1 MRLDGIA
8 EPFRFRAGSLKDEAA
23 VVVDVAFQKCQDAAP
38 PSTLAGAVGGE
49 CRQRGVGPVS
59 QVTDGILHALACR
72 VGNAALSAHD
82 AGDGHVAHARLT
94 GHIAKGRAAGRDH
107 HVTVNILPALCKS
120 GGGGKL
126 IGMKTKTVSPRSVSG
141 VIPSLAQVADF
152 GPPSSEIGVGCLM
165 PWLGKLY
172 VLNYSSHRRQT
183 GTGTGLRVIE
193 EDFSMSVHPQ
203 AVDGTYANRFVH
215 APSSQLIIGPHLI
228 DTKHKLRTVKELV
241 DVRLCGTA
249 QHLTDPENLVYMLG
263 MEGEL
268 FELNVRTLKTK
279 LLYDLTKELQT
290 PGEGSCHFKDCYTA
304 HGRLVIANNDYNG
317 DDFLGKRKEGTLA
330 EFDGKKWKVIENKPF
345 VAVNGLGH
353 FGKTIFATGWDRAS
367 AILKVFTD
375 EDKKWTTY
383 RLPKASHCWD
393 HKWQTEWPRI
403 RSIEHERLLMD
414 HHGMFYELSPW
425 AFGNRVW
432 GIRPISTHLWVHGD
446 FCSWRGMLVIGADNT
461 SREGGENM
469 QCAEPQ
475 SGLWFGRTDD
485 LWNLGKPKG
494 WGGPWWE
501 DQVKAGEPS
510 DPYLMTGFD
519 KKVLHLSH
527 DSSKSVSFRVE
538 VDFLGC
544 GAWKTYENVKVPA
557 KGYTPLVFP
566 DGFSAHW
573 VRVVAST
580 ACRASA
586 QLHYT

>member
-1 MRLDGIA
+1 
-8 EPFRFRAGSLKDEAA
+8 
-23 VVVDVAFQKCQDAAP
+23 
-38 PSTLAGAVGGE
+38 
-49 CRQRGVGPVS
+49 
-59 QVTDGILHALACR
+59 
-72 VGNAALSAHD
+72 
-82 AGDGHVAHARLT
+82 
-94 GHIAKGRAAGRDH
+94 
-107 HVTVNILPALCKS
+107 
-120 GGGGKL
+120 
-126 IGMKTKTVSPRSVSG
+126 MKTKSPLPLQVSG
-141 VIPSLAQVADF
+141 IIPSLAQVADF
-152 GPPSSEIGVGCLM
+152 GPPRSEIGVGCLM

-172 VLNYSSHRRQT
+172 VLNYSSHRRET
-183 GTGTGLRVIE
+183 GTGTGLRVIDG
-193 EDFSMSVHPQ
+193 DFSMVRHPA

-215 APSSQLIIGPHLI
+215 GPSSRMIIGPHVV
-228 DTKHKLRTVKELV
+228 DTKHRVRTVRELV
-241 DVRLCGTA
+241 DIRLCGTA
-249 QHLTDPENLVYMLG
+249 THLTDPDNLVYMLG

-279 LLYDLTKELQT
+279 RLFDLTKELKT
-290 PGEGSCHFKDCYTA
+290 PGEGSCHYKDCYTEA
-304 HGRLVIANNDYNG
+304 GRLVIVNNDYSEP
-317 DDFLGKRKEGTLA
+317 DFLGKQSEGTLA
-330 EFDGKKWKVIENKPF
+330 EYDGRRWTVTERKPY
-345 VAVNGLGH
+345 VGLG
-353 FGKTIFATGWDRAS
+353 GLGPYGNNIFAAGWDRAS
-367 AILKVFTD
+367 AILKVFTGA
-375 EDKKWTTY
+375 DKTWRTY

-403 RSIEHERLLMD
+403 RSVEHERLLMD

-425 AFGNRVW
+425 AYGNRIW

-446 FCSWRGMLVIGADNT
+446 FCSWRGMLVIGADNA
-461 SREGGENM
+461 SHESGGNL

-501 DQVKAGEPS
+501 DSVRGGNPS

-527 DSSKSVSFRVE
+527 DSAKAVTFDIE

-544 GAWKTYENVKVPA
+544 GAWKSYQRIKVPA
-557 KGYTPLVFP
+557 KGYVPHVFP

-573 VRVVAST
+573 LRVTASA